1 MLRRVAESSCFGS
14 LLSLCYFDKRT
25 SMTKKILLK
34 IHLWLSLPLGVI
46 IMLICLSGAT
56 LVFKNEIRNA
66 LGMPRVV
73 APHAKGDKGGKTDN
87 AIKGKG
93 AKDATASF
101 REEKAAAPHQC
112 SPDGCDK
119 CSSREKCHPSPS
131 AKDDATSKDALK
143 TIPPTK
149 DAPYGTTTK
158 RDFFS
163 YVTKFHT
170 GLMMGP
176 VGKIIVTYTTL
187 LFVFILI
194 SGIFVFLPQNGKQL
208 CQRFKVEWGKG
219 GKRRLFD
226 LHVSLGWW
234 ALLWLMLLAVTGLG
248 FGLKLVPK
256 GTEMMQVFHQLHI
269 GSWGGMIT
277 KIITFVVSLIGA
289 SLPVTGYL
297 LYFRRKRK

>member
-1 MLRRVAESSCFGS
+1 
-14 LLSLCYFDKRT
+14 
-25 SMTKKILLK
+25 MTKKILLK

-101 REEKAAAPHQC
+101 RKEKAAAPHQC

>member
-1 MLRRVAESSCFGS
+1 
-14 LLSLCYFDKRT
+14 
-25 SMTKKILLK
+25 MTKKILLK

-101 REEKAAAPHQC
+101 RKEKAAAPHQC

-131 AKDDATSKDALK
+131 AKGDATSKDALK

-208 CQRFKVEWGKG
+208 CLRFKVEWGKG

-234 ALLWLMLLAVTGLG
+234 TLLWLMLLAVTGLG
-248 FGLKLVPK
+248 FGMKLVPK

>member
-1 MLRRVAESSCFGS
+1 MNRKF
-14 LLSLCYFDKRT
+14 
-25 SMTKKILLK
+25 LLK
-34 IHLWLSLPLGVI
+34 LHLWLSLPLGII

-66 LGMPRVV
+66 LGMPKVV
-73 APHAKGDKGGKTDN
+73 APHGKSGRGGKD
-87 AIKGKG
+87 GK
-93 AKDATASF
+93 TASLQQ
-101 REEKAAAPHQC
+101 EKSTASHQC
-112 SPDGCDK
+112 SPNGCSQCPSK
-119 CSSREKCHPSPS
+119 EVCHPSAS
-131 AKDDATSKDALK
+131 AKDDASAKSNEAVKEKTSVVGKSSS
-143 TIPPTK
+143 K

-170 GLMMGP
+170 GLLMGS
-176 VGKIIVTYTTL
+176 VGKLIVTYTTL
-187 LFVFILI
+187 LFVFILL
-194 SGIFVFLPQNGKQL
+194 SGIFIFLPSNGKQL
-208 CQRFKVEWGKG
+208 RQRFKVEWGKG
-219 GKRRLFD
+219 AKRRLFD

-234 ALLWLMLLAVTGLG
+234 TLLWLLLLAVTGLG

-256 GTEMMQVFHQLHI
+256 GTEMMQLFHELHI
-269 GSWGGMIT
+269 GSWGGILT

>member
-1 MLRRVAESSCFGS
+1 
-14 LLSLCYFDKRT
+14 
-25 SMTKKILLK
+25 
-34 IHLWLSLPLGVI
+34 
-46 IMLICLSGAT
+46 MLICLSGAT

-73 APHAKGDKGGKTDN
+73 APHAKVDKGGKTDN
-87 AIKGKG
+87 AIKGKDTF
-93 AKDATASF
+93 KTV
-101 REEKAAAPHQC
+101 
-112 SPDGCDK
+112 SP
-119 CSSREKCHPSPS
+119 
-131 AKDDATSKDALK
+131 A
-143 TIPPTK
+143 K

-163 YVTKFHT
+163 DVTKFHT

-176 VGKIIVTYTTL
+176 VGKLIVTYTTL

-194 SGIFVFLPQNGKQL
+194 SGIFVFLPKNGKQL
-208 CQRFKVEWGKG
+208 CQRFKVEWGMG
-219 GKRRLFD
+219 SKRRLFD

-234 ALLWLMLLAVTGLG
+234 TLLWLLLLAVTGLG

-289 SLPVTGYL
+289 SLPLTGYL

>member
-1 MLRRVAESSCFGS
+1 
-14 LLSLCYFDKRT
+14 
-25 SMTKKILLK
+25 
-34 IHLWLSLPLGVI
+34 
-46 IMLICLSGAT
+46 
-56 LVFKNEIRNA
+56 
-66 LGMPRVV
+66 MPRVV
-73 APHAKGDKGGKTDN
+73 AQHAKGDKGGKTDN

-93 AKDATASF
+93 AKDETASF
-101 REEKAAAPHQC
+101 RKEKAAAPHQC

-143 TIPPTK
+143 TKSPAK

-219 GKRRLFD
+219 SKRRLFD

-234 ALLWLMLLAVTGLG
+234 TLLWLMLLAVTGLG

>member
-1 MLRRVAESSCFGS
+1 
-14 LLSLCYFDKRT
+14 
-25 SMTKKILLK
+25 MTKKILLK
-34 IHLWLSLPLGVI
+34 IHLWLSLPLGII

-131 AKDDATSKDALK
+131 PKGDATSKDALK

-163 YVTKFHT
+163 FVTKFHT

-297 LYFRRKRK
+297 LYFRRKRE